1 MGHQLGTVSS
11 FQTNKEIDVLIPD
24 LARRI
29 KQVLA
34 DYKEIGACEGVGIV
48 VPVDLIATANIGCLH
63 HIPQRRLRAG
73 TSLDRAARRK
83 TAA

>member
-11 FQTNKEIDVLIPD
+11 FQTNKDIDVLIPD

-34 DYKEIGACEGVGIV
+34 DYKEIGACEGVALSYLAWLTWQVAYCTHRRSAGAMSTLGI
-48 VPVDLIATANIGCLH
+48 
-63 HIPQRRLRAG
+63 R
-73 TSLDRAARRK
+73 
-83 TAA
+83 